1 MTVFSHV
8 SSVLKKIF
16 GSRYRKEAFK
26 YWVLYSNKWFTN
38 GFYYFLTIFME
49 KRIKTKVIE
58 LCHNTACMLK
68 WFYFTRIYVKFW
80 IFFVKLLS
88 VPDHLRICMLWDDE
102 IYNHHLPRSISLEW
116 YSFNITILCITYAFG
131 KPAKVNI
138 KMGNALQSKSI

>member
-49 KRIKTKVIE
+49 KRIKAKVIE

-80 IFFVKLLS
+80 IFFCKAA
-88 VPDHLRICMLWDDE
+88 
-102 IYNHHLPRSISLEW
+102 ISSWSL
-116 YSFNITILCITYAFG
+116 TYMY
-131 KPAKVNI
+131 VTRWWN
-138 KMGNALQSKSI
+138 LQSPPPTFNFPGMIFFQYHYFMYYICFWKTS